1 MPMKNNNRLQ
11 IGLAMSG
18 HAVTDL
24 YSSFIIGIIPV
35 LAIKF
40 NLSLFLVG
48 VLTAIAGI
56 SNSLTQPIF
65 GYLSDKYNPK
75 YFMVAGPLFSA
86 VLISLMPIMP
96 SYYLVV
102 IILFL
107 GNLSI
112 SMIHPPAAAMGGR
125 FGGRMKGL
133 SNSLISFSGTVGYA
147 LGSML
152 IIVVIEKIGVSFSP
166 LTMIPG
172 IVMAL
177 ILFKYIDIPI
187 KTASVKSSHNFL
199 TKLKRANKYKVMQL
213 FLIFTAS
220 FARDI
225 IWILMITFMPLYF
238 TQSGIK
244 LLNVGFILILYNI
257 IGGFGGIL
265 AGYLS
270 DRIKR
275 KSLLIQGGLLLSVPF
290 IFFMFKNPGLIGI
303 IFFILTG
310 FFSIAT
316 LPPCIRISQEIFPG
330 SMSFASSLVM
340 GLSVGTGS
348 LAMIGLGKA
357 ADKIGIVNTVYYSM
371 IAIIAIVVLMSFYP
385 MIARKASSPGTVLR

>member
-1 MPMKNNNRLQ
+1 MSLKNNNRLQ
-11 IGLAMSG
+11 VGLAMSG

-24 YSSFIIGIIPV
+24 YSSFIVGLIPI

-40 NLSLFLVG
+40 SLSLFLIG
-48 VLTAIAGI
+48 ILTAIAGI

-65 GYLSDKYNPK
+65 GYLADKYNTK
-75 YFMVAGPLFSA
+75 YFFVAGPLFSA
-86 VLISLMPIMP
+86 ILISLMPIMP
-96 SYYLVV
+96 SYYLIV
-102 IILFL
+102 IVLFL

-112 SMIHPPAAAMGGR
+112 AMIHPPAAAMGGK
-125 FGGRMKGL
+125 FGGKMKGL

-147 LGSML
+147 LGSIL
-152 IIVVIEKIGVSFSP
+152 IIFVIEKLGISYSP
-166 LTMIPG
+166 ITMIPG
-172 IVMAL
+172 IIMAI
-177 ILFKYIDIPI
+177 ILFKYIDLPF
-187 KTASVKSSHNFL
+187 KPTAVKRSHNFFE
-199 TKLKRANKYKVMQL
+199 KLKKANKYKIMQL

-225 IWILMITFMPLYF
+225 TWILMITFMPLYF
-238 TQSGIK
+238 TSSGVK
-244 LLNVGFILILYNI
+244 LLNVGFVLILYNI

-270 DRIKR
+270 DRIKY
-275 KSLLIQGGLLLSVPF
+275 KSFLIQGGLLLSLPF
-290 IFFMFKNPGLIGI
+290 IFFMFKNPGIIGI

-340 GLSVGTGS
+340 GLSTGTAS
-348 LAMIGLGKA
+348 ITMIFLGKT
-357 ADKIGIVNTVYYSM
+357 ADRIGIVNTVYYAS
-371 IAIIAIVVLMSFYP
+371 ISIIVIIILMSFYP
-385 MIARKASSPGTVLR
+385 MAARKAEASTSQK